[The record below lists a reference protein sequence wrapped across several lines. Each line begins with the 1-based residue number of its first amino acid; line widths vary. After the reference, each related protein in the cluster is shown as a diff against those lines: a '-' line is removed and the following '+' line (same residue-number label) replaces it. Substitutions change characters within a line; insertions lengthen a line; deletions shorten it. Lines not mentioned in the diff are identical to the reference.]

1 MAFGNNSKKIKILN
15 DDIKEKLEEYLSF
28 RHFIRH
34 SYSSELKWKEMA
46 PLVEDINEIWDKI
59 KSNFEMFLENN

>member
-1 MAFGNNSKKIKILN
+1 MVFGINSKKIKILN

-46 PLVEDINEIWDKI
+46 PLVEELNEIWEKI
-59 KSNFEMFLENN
+59 KSNFEMFLDNN